1 VFVKV
6 HRNKGFWVG
15 ASLCFGALLTLFLVA
30 QTTGEAYGK
39 KVIRLGADPDVASV
53 GDTITLIAGVSDKA
67 QGKTVL
73 FVVESGS
80 ATLSATS
87 AQTDAD
93 GWATI
98 TATITGAGSITFKAS
113 STGYGSDS
121 KVVMADV
128 YIVIVYCYNPCTL
141 GAKEE
146 ILYADGEKT
155 TTVTAQVTGGGGQ
168 PLKDVEVTFTVVGG
182 GAANPV
188 KVKTG
193 DDGQATTTIT
203 AATLD
208 GVKTRSSISTVKATA
223 GGNDPATATIYMFRS
238 RTTPGPPEV
247 KFFSF

>member
-1 VFVKV
+1 MEHLWFVLQRRMSQELAAFNSENLRLTMKHDKNMIGLREEGNLEVFVKV

-87 AQTDAD
+87 AQTDAE

-113 STGYGSDS
+113 STG
-121 KVVMADV
+121 
-128 YIVIVYCYNPCTL
+128 
-141 GAKEE
+141 
-146 ILYADGEKT
+146 
-155 TTVTAQVTGGGGQ
+155 
-168 PLKDVEVTFTVVGG
+168 
-182 GAANPV
+182 
-188 KVKTG
+188 
-193 DDGQATTTIT
+193 
-203 AATLD
+203 
-208 GVKTRSSISTVKATA
+208 
-223 GGNDPATATIYMFRS
+223 
-238 RTTPGPPEV
+238 
-247 KFFSF
+247 